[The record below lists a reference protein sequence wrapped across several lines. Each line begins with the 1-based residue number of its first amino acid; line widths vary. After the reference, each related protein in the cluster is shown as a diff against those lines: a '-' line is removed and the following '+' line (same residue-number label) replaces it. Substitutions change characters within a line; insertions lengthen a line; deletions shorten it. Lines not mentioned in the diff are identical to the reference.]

1 MMTTVFGSL
10 IITSV
15 SEDKISLLAIDPGYS
30 LKVEYMIL
38 KILEK
43 KYSETPKIKQRKSIH
58 GFIVDV

>member
-15 SEDKISLLAIDPGYS
+15 SEDKISLPAIDPGYS
-30 LKVEYMIL
+30 LLVDYMIL
-38 KILEK
+38 KILENITQK
-43 KYSETPKIKQRKSIH
+43 HRKSIH